1 LVAENTETPVP
12 ALIFDTDIVVWM
24 TRNRPAALQFARGV
38 RPTERNVSVISYLEL
53 LYGSRNQEELMYL
66 QQLVAGW
73 FTEILPVT
81 AAITGS
87 ARRLMEDF
95 ALSHRPN
102 VSDVLVAATALD
114 RREPLATCNAK
125 HYRFV
130 PGLQLRIFRASP
142 A

>member
-1 LVAENTETPVP
+1 
-12 ALIFDTDIVVWM
+12 LIFDTDIVVWM
-24 TRNRPAALQFARGV
+24 TRNHPGALQFARGV
-38 RPTERNVSVISYLEL
+38 RPSERNISVISYLEL
-53 LYGSRNQEELMYL
+53 LYGSRNQEELMWL

-87 ARRLMEDF
+87 ARKLMEDF
-95 ALSHRPN
+95 VLSQRPD